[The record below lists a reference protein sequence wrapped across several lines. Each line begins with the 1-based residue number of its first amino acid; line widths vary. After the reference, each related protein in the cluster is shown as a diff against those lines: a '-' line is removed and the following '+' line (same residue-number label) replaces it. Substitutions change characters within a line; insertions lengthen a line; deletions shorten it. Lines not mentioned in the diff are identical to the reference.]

1 LRSLFATTYFWY
13 SVKPGEHKFWS
24 TQPVPQSGE
33 IIEEDGPIEADKK
46 SEEIRTAPYPLQ
58 PDFEWFL
65 VDINDVENV
74 RC

>member
-1 LRSLFATTYFWY
+1 
-13 SVKPGEHKFWS
+13 
-24 TQPVPQSGE
+24 VPQSGE
-33 IIEEDGPIEADKK
+33 IIEEDGPIEADKI
-46 SEEIRTAPYPLQ
+46 SEEIRTTPYPLQ